1 MALLDMVVVEV
12 GVVGEAGFL
21 LGLILQTAVVLVQL
35 LVESEELA
43 EIKKDTMVILAQLHS
58 QIQEAAVEAAV
69 EAGHKGETHLLNLQV
84 LAEMV
89 AMAVQ
94 E

>member
-1 MALLDMVVVEV
+1 
-12 GVVGEAGFL
+12 
-21 LGLILQTAVVLVQL
+21 VVLVQL

-43 EIKKDTMVILAQLHS
+43 EIKKDTMVILAQLHL
-58 QIQEAAVEAAV
+58 QILEVEAEAAV
-69 EAGHKGETHLLNLQV
+69 EAGNKGGTHLLNLQV